1 MNYPAVFRMKV
12 LVIHGPNL
20 NMLGKREPEI
30 YGTLTLDEINKKIE
44 ATAAEAGIEVS
55 IRQSNSESEI
65 IDAIQKDPYEVL
77 VINAGAYTHTSIAIR
92 DAISA
97 AGKPAI
103 EVHLSNIYRREDFRK
118 KSYLSEV
125 VQGQISGFGPESYV
139 LALLA
144 SKKIA
149 SKG

>member
-1 MNYPAVFRMKV
+1 MKV

-30 YGTLTLDEINKKIE
+30 YGTLTLEDINKKIE
-44 ATAAEAGIEVS
+44 ATAVEAGLDVS
-55 IRQSNSESEI
+55 IRQSNSEAEI
-65 IDAIQKDPYEVL
+65 IDAIQKDAYDVL

-92 DAISA
+92 DAIA

-103 EVHLSNIYRREDFRK
+103 EVHISNIYRREAFRK

-125 VQGQISGFGPESYV
+125 AHGLISGFGPESYV

-144 SKKIA
+144 AKNIV

>member
-1 MNYPAVFRMKV
+1 MRA

-30 YGTLTLDEINKKIE
+30 YGTLTLEDINKKIE
-44 ATAAEAGIEVS
+44 ATAAEAGVEVS
-55 IRQSNSESEI
+55 IKQSNSEAEI
-65 IDAIQKDPYEVL
+65 IDSIQKDAYEVL
-77 VINAGAYTHTSIAIR
+77 IINAGAYTHTSIAIR
-92 DAISA
+92 DAIAA

-103 EVHLSNIYRREDFRK
+103 EVHISNIYRREAFRK
-118 KSYLSEV
+118 KSYIAEV
-125 VQGQISGFGPESYV
+125 AHGQISGFGPESYV

-144 SKKIA
+144 AKNIT